1 MKKRKSIRHHIK
13 HKSKLTLL
21 LIVKIFLA
29 FLSLIVGRA
38 IVLFFEDFFGLFLAL
53 VVGFALMFILYLFLI
68 TKILPLFKF

>member
-1 MKKRKSIRHHIK
+1 MASTLACRAEDPGSIPGEGVLYLH
-13 HKSKLTLL
+13 LEL
-21 LIVKIFLA
+21 
-29 FLSLIVGRA
+29 LIVGRA